1 MALLKPPEPTVA
13 KRKYYI
19 RLDEPLATTM
29 ERYAEFI
36 GAHTADHVI
45 SQALEFVFKKD
56 TDFRDWLQKNPIRS
70 SQPSLRRT
78 NATRRGETPKAADTS
93 DRKEAV

>member
-1 MALLKPPEPTVA
+1 MPLLKPPEPSVA

-19 RLDEPLATTM
+19 RLDEPLAATM

-56 TDFRDWLQKNPIRS
+56 SDFRDWLEKNPVRS
-70 SQPSLRRT
+70 SQPSLRRA
-78 NATRRGETPKAADTS
+78 NATRRGGTPKAADTS
-93 DRKEAV
+93 AREEAV

>member
-1 MALLKPPEPTVA
+1 MPLLKPPEPTIA
-13 KRKYYI
+13 KRKYYV
-19 RLDEPLATTM
+19 RLDEPLAATM

-56 TDFRDWLQKNPIRS
+56 SDFREWLEKNPILP
-70 SQPSLRRT
+70 SQPRLRKANRT
-78 NATRRGETPKAADTS
+78 RGGETAKGVDTS
-93 DRKEAV
+93 ERLEAV

>member
-1 MALLKPPEPTVA
+1 MPLLKPPEPTIA
-13 KRKYYI
+13 KRKYYV
-19 RLDEPLATTM
+19 RLDEPLAATM

-56 TDFRDWLQKNPIRS
+56 SDFREWLDKNPIRS
-70 SQPSLRRT
+70 SQPSLRKANR
-78 NATRRGETPKAADTS
+78 TRRGETAKAADTS
-93 DRKEAV
+93 ERQEAV

>member
-1 MALLKPPEPTVA
+1 MPLLKPPEPTVA

-19 RLDEPLATTM
+19 RLDEPLAVTM

-56 TDFRDWLQKNPIRS
+56 GDFREWLEKNPTRS
-70 SQPSLRRT
+70 SQPNLRKA
-78 NATRRGETPKAADTS
+78 NAARHGEVAKAAGPS
-93 DRKEAV
+93 EPQESV